1 MSDAIDPPVE
11 KRAVVVA
18 QTPCTAPQSPCTA
31 PQSGSALLV
40 EERTA
45 RAPLRSCTAP
55 QPGAVLS
62 DARAADIAM
71 GAGSALLPE
80 KRAVSTQP
88 SCSVQQPGS
97 VLINERAAD
106 VAMGN
111 GSALPVEKRAVRA
124 TQSPCTAPQSGSA
137 LPAEKRAVRS
147 NQAPCTAPQHCHSQQ
162 ADVRAAAS
170 HPLDPSAKQFIWRD
184 PNLVHK
190 GLLRPDLDL
199 DWASVQA
206 VQAGGAGPQCR
217 ADFSLWGHASQVTSM
232 TSHHLDLVPFSL
244 TPDDL
249 EGGLPAPARPVLKA
263 SSLKDRIIL
272 TPSGPF
278 TDKILPAPT
287 QPLPTREIFTP
298 EYFSSLHNLVAAA
311 GIREDGSTYPALT
324 PNYMGARIRLEHVG
338 LKIDRWRYHL
348 RGYEHADVLQL
359 VEFGFPL
366 GLVDHPELQS
376 CTRNHGSSYSF
387 FSHVDKFVSEEIK
400 LGGLAGPFEKV
411 PWWDAI
417 LSPLMTAP
425 KKPSSRRTV
434 YDASFGDFSLN
445 NSTPGEFYLGQPC
458 VYTFPKLDDFRRL
471 VLRCGRG
478 SFMFKRDLSRYFL
491 QIPLDPVEYHRV
503 GMLWRGL
510 FFFFIGLAFGLRH
523 SGLQGQKL
531 TDALSWIHRRLGLES
546 RKEEQYNVVNY
557 SDDIGGVETELSRA
571 KESFTKLKQLMDDLG
586 LEESTKKAEAPA
598 TQLVYLGVLFDSIAM
613 QMRVPPEKLAEIKS
627 EIESWSRRT
636 TITRKN
642 LQSLLG
648 KLFWVSRVVRLA
660 RVFMGRLLQQLR
672 DMAGIGDNKKVRLS
686 DDSKK
691 DLKWWARYLEHF
703 NGIEMIFEVDLF
715 PLELSQ
721 LLDKPFEVYAGDATP
736 VGGGG
741 WYGDQYWSR
750 KLPLDLQDPTVAIH
764 LKEFWCLIV
773 SAKLWGSMWTGRAIT
788 LFCDNGAVVDTINH
802 KKPKD
807 PALLSLLREFLF
819 VAVSF
824 KFFPVVRKISTSD
837 NYLADH
843 ISRRH
848 DHDTAAKLFQ
858 EAGLPPM
865 VLVEVPDLSFKL
877 TDAW

>member
-1 MSDAIDPPVE
+1 METIVQPVE
-11 KRAVVVA
+11 KRVPMETQASS
-18 QTPCTAPQSPCTA
+18 TAPHPC
-31 PQSGSALLV
+31 SSLHNDV
-40 EERTA
+40 
-45 RAPLRSCTAP
+45 
-55 QPGAVLS
+55 
-62 DARAADIAM
+62 RAAT
-71 GAGSALLPE
+71 
-80 KRAVSTQP
+80 RT
-88 SCSVQQPGS
+88 
-97 VLINERAAD
+97 
-106 VAMGN
+106 
-111 GSALPVEKRAVRA
+111 ALPVEKRAVSEAR
-124 TQSPCTAPQSGSA
+124 TSCTAPQLTMSDQHEVRAADIAMGTSTA
-137 LPAEKRAVRS
+137 QFVEKRAAKTD
-147 NQAPCTAPQHCHSQQ
+147 QASSTAPQLCSAQQ
-162 ADVRAAAS
+162 ASLRAAGSSAR
-170 HPLDPSAKQFIWRD
+170 HILDPSAKQFIWRD

-217 ADFSLWGHASQVTSM
+217 ADYGLWGDVPPGNSKP
-232 TSHHLDLVPFSL
+232 SHHLDLLPYSL

-249 EGGLPAPARPVLKA
+249 EGGLPAPARPLLRA
-263 SSLKDRIIL
+263 SSLKDKIIL

-278 TDKILPAPT
+278 TDKILPAPA

-298 EYFSSLHNLVAAA
+298 GYFASLHNLVAAA
-311 GIREDGSTYPALT
+311 GIRADGSTYQALT

-338 LKIDRWRYHL
+338 MKIDRWRYHL
-348 RGYEHADVLQL
+348 RGYEHADILQHL
-359 VEFGFPL
+359 EFGFPL
-366 GLVDHPELQS
+366 GLVDVPELQS
-376 CTRNHGSSYSF
+376 CNRNHGSSYAF
-387 FSHVDKFVSEEIK
+387 FTHVDKFVSEEIK
-400 LGGLAGPFEKV
+400 LGGLAGPFDKV
-411 PWWDAI
+411 PWWDTV

-434 YDASFGDFSLN
+434 YDATFGEFSLN

-458 VYTFPKLDDFRRL
+458 VYTYPKIDDFRRL
-471 VLRCGRG
+471 VLRCGQG
-478 SFMFKRDLSRYFL
+478 SFMFKRDLSRFFL

-546 RKEEQYNVVNY
+546 AGGKLFNVVNY
-557 SDDIGGVETELSRA
+557 SDDLGGCEADLSRA
-571 KESFTKLKQLMDDLG
+571 EESFTKLKQLMDDLG
-586 LEESTKKAEAPA
+586 LEESAKKAEAP
-598 TQLVYLGVLFDSIAM
+598 TNQLVYLGVLFDSITM

-627 EIESWSRRT
+627 EITQWSRKT

-648 KLFWVSRVVRLA
+648 KLFWISRVVRLA

-672 DMAGIGDNKKVRLS
+672 NMAGIGDNAKVKLT

-703 NGIEMIFEVDLF
+703 NGIQMIIEEDPF

-741 WYGDQYWSR
+741 WSGDQYWSR
-750 KLPLDLQDPTVAIH
+750 MLPRDLQDPSLPIH
-764 LKEFWCLIV
+764 VKEFWCLIV
-773 SAKLWGSMWTGRAIT
+773 SARVWGSVWTGRAIT
-788 LFCDNGAVVDTINH
+788 MFCDNCAVVDTINH

-807 PALLSLLREFLF
+807 TALLSLLREFLF
-819 VAVSF
+819 VAASF
-824 KFFPVVRKISTSD
+824 KFFPVVRKISTTD

-848 DHDTAAKLFQ
+848 DPTAAAKLFQ
-858 EAGLPPM
+858 DAGLPPM
-865 VLVEVPDLSFKL
+865 VRVEVPDLSFKL